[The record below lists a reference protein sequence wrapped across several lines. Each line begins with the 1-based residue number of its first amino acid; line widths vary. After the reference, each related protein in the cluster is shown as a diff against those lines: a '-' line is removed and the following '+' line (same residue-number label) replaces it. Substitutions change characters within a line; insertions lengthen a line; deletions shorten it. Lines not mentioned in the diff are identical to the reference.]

1 MQASTTVMDRERGS
15 RKEDGRRRG
24 IWRRDAK
31 CLPAAVLVLSG
42 AQGQGQWSGQ
52 SLAGRRRWRGPAA
65 AAVEGIFLFFFLRV
79 KEDDII
85 ASILQKNPGTTENYK
100 EVLLLGPD
108 GTDDKELSAA
118 GRCHCSI
125 SSLGSE
131 SASTQ
136 RGSHQS
142 PAPESLHLGTPTT
155 PQSSSPSSST
165 SRSIA

>member
-1 MQASTTVMDRERGS
+1 MLQ
-15 RKEDGRRRG
+15 
-24 IWRRDAK
+24 
-31 CLPAAVLVLSG
+31 LSKN
-42 AQGQGQWSGQ
+42 QV
-52 SLAGRRRWRGPAA
+52 WRGGL
-65 AAVEGIFLFFFLRV
+65 VFFFLRV

-136 RGSHQS
+136 RGSHQT